1 MNIAKVF
8 NQNVEERCGFTISLH
23 PESPRLQVVTLAKET
38 LDKFS
43 DLIQDYTLQSIE
55 YKPFLRFAVADAL
68 DKACD
73 YQLGKFLVETMENR
87 DTGAFLLEPSEEA
100 VAAFEDSDEQR
111 EFFVILSTAVS
122 HLIGIPNFDAM
133 YGKYYARFTVKNVD
147 NSDSY
152 LRQAHRRMELH
163 NDGTYVNERTD
174 FVLMMKMDEK
184 NMQMG
189 DSLLLHV
196 DDWED
201 LDRFYNHPMA
211 KQNIVWGAPPSK
223 NIGYTIEHP
232 VFFEED
238 KNGKPH
244 MLFIDQFAQ
253 PQNMQQG
260 LYLHQ
265 MGESLESDTNCINV
279 RVNIGSML
287 VVQNHCW
294 LHGRDKFVAHEG
306 LKRELLRQ
314 RGHFTR

>member
-1 MNIAKVF
+1 MNIAKAF
-8 NQNVEERCGFTISLH
+8 DNNLEQHCGFTVAQHENSA
-23 PESPRLQVVTLAKET
+23 RLQVVTLAKST
-38 LDKFS
+38 LDRFA
-43 DLIQDYTLQSIE
+43 DLIQNYNLQSIE

-73 YQLGKFLVETMENR
+73 YQLGKLLVNIMEDR
-87 DTGAFLLEPSEEA
+87 ETGAFLLEPSEDA
-100 VAAFEDSDEQR
+100 KATFEDSEAQR
-111 EFFVILSTAVS
+111 EFFVVLSTAVS

-196 DDWED
+196 DDWAD
-201 LDRFYNHPMA
+201 LERFYNHPMA

-265 MGESLESDTNCINV
+265 MGESLETDKNCFNV
-279 RVNIGSML
+279 RVNVGSML